1 MADPKVRFKRSSVPG
16 KIPNETQVPLG
27 EIALNTYDG
36 KLFASKNVGIGTTV
50 FVVNPWN
57 VGAGTD
63 AYDINFTAGNV
74 GIGST
79 LPTSKLSVSGDG
91 RFTGVVTATSFSG
104 SGSNLSGIVTYITAG
119 SGISIDQSTGN
130 VTITSTGGA
139 GAGISAI
146 GSADNYII
154 TLTPSFNGITT
165 AFTMQY
171 NGNNYTPLN
180 EQQLLV
186 SLAGVIQ
193 EPDVAYTV
201 SSSTLTFASAP
212 NTTSDYFITAL
223 NTAPISRN
231 AQSYNVTGV
240 QTNFTLTNGYTI
252 GYVDVYLNG
261 ARLVSGDDYTATNG
275 TTVGLTSA
283 AQNGDVVE
291 VVGYKAVSL
300 ATGDLVING
309 NLEVTGITTLGGV
322 VQVGVGSTALIVN
335 GDARVTGILTVG
347 TASVTIDGTN
357 TQINVGSATT
367 ISTSGFKIGNSDLHS
382 SGLSI
387 TNINATGVVTAST
400 FSGSGASLTNLNA
413 SNLSSGVVPAARIT
427 STSALSVGGDLYV
440 SGNISFGGTTTQL
453 NTTQVTFS
461 DPDIVLGVGTTSTFN
476 PTDNTANHGGIAIAS
491 TEGSP
496 LVNLNIDPNEVLPT
510 TYKKIMWFKNNAA
523 GLGTDAWL
531 SNYAVG
537 IGSTQFPTGTRFAS
551 GTIQFGQS
559 DINVVRNINS
569 SGVVTATSATVN
581 GGNLL
586 VGSTSATGT
595 SSQPLQVTGGAYVSG
610 DIGIGL
616 TNPSY
621 TLDVNGDVR
630 LGGTGNSE
638 ILLRNWGAVTDADID
653 SLIPGSTFGT
663 IIEGANNGHLVMGI
677 RDNDV
682 SDSFSIVSGGGNY
695 QTDTTYD
702 TLIAYF
708 KADGNIGLGTNSPAG
723 QLNVRTGPVIIGAGT
738 STGTASQPLQV
749 TGGGYFSGNL
759 GIGVTNP
766 AYKLD
771 VIGSIQARAAATQ
784 DGVLIAGRAGGTSS
798 YDVTITP
805 TTLSADR
812 TLTLADGNTTLQAGT
827 MAITGGTL
835 GQFAATTSS
844 QLAGV
849 ISDETGSGALVFATS
864 PTLTTPILGTP
875 TSGTLT
881 NCTGYTAANIAS
893 AGTGV
898 TTFLVTPTSANLNTA
913 VTDNTGSGALVFATS
928 PTLTTPN
935 VGAATGTSLSVTGSI
950 TAASSGNTILLG
962 TDGAIE
968 ILRTAGGAYID
979 FKDAAVDDFDVRIAQ
994 SGATT
999 LALTGAFT
1007 ATSNITAYS
1016 SDRRL
1021 KENFKHIER
1030 PLEKVQKLN
1039 GYTFDWN
1046 KKSEELGFIPQH
1058 KQNDVGLIAQE
1069 VQAVLPQAAVL
1080 APFDRVANEDREII
1094 SKSGENYL
1102 TIQYERLVPLLV
1114 EAIKEQ
1120 QEQINTLKE
1129 EINNL
1134 KK

>member
-119 SGISIDQSTGN
+119 SGILIDQSTGN

-139 GAGISAI
+139 GAGVSALT
-146 GSADNYII
+146 SADNYII

-193 EPDVAYTV
+193 EPNVAYTV
-201 SSSTLTFASAP
+201 TSSTLTFASAP
-212 NTTSDYFITAL
+212 NTASDYFITAL

-240 QTNFTLTNGYTI
+240 QTNFTLDNGYTI

-261 ARLVSGDDYTATNG
+261 ARLVSGDDYTANNG

-322 VQVGVGSTALIVN
+322 VQVGVGSTALIVD

-347 TASVTIDGTN
+347 TASVTIDGIN
-357 TQINVGSATT
+357 NKINVGTGLTLSNGIVA
-367 ISTSGFKIGNSDLHS
+367 SGI
-382 SGLSI
+382 I
-387 TNINATGVVTAST
+387 TASSFVGDGT
-400 FSGSGASLTNLNA
+400 SLTNLNA
-413 SNLSSGVVPAARIT
+413 SNLSSGVVPASRIT
-427 STSALSVGGDLYV
+427 TTSALSVGGDLYV

-453 NTTQVTFS
+453 NTSQLTFS
-461 DPDIVLGVGTTSTFN
+461 DPDLVLGVGTTSTFN

-496 LVNLNIDPNEVLPT
+496 LVNLNIDPAEVLPS
-510 TYKKIMWFKNNAA
+510 TYKKIMWFKNNTS

-537 IGSTQFPTGTRFAS
+537 IGSTQFPTGTRLAA
-551 GTIQFGQS
+551 GNVQF
-559 DINVVRNINS
+559 DTNDLKVIRNINS

-610 DIGIGL
+610 NLGIGATNPQNPLHISGSPGTLLRLDGGAGGTGTRDILFTEFNSTLYGGIIRYDSAADLFTFGTVENSVVVNAINVTRTAGNVGVGL
-616 TNPSY
+616 TNPGQK
-621 TLDVNGDVR
+621 LDVSGSIR
-630 LGGTGNSE
+630 AS
-638 ILLRNWGAVTDADID
+638 
-653 SLIPGSTFGT
+653 SQLISS
-663 IIEGANNGHLVMGI
+663 V
-677 RDNDV
+677 
-682 SDSFSIVSGGGNY
+682 
-695 QTDTTYD
+695 
-702 TLIAYF
+702 
-708 KADGNIGLGTNSPAG
+708 
-723 QLNVRTGPVIIGAGT
+723 
-738 STGTASQPLQV
+738 STGTAPLSV
-749 TGGGYFSGNL
+749 TSTTV
-759 GIGVTNP
+759 VTNLN
-766 AYKLD
+766 ADLLD
-771 VIGSIQARAAATQ
+771 GYNVGTS
-784 DGVLIAGRAGGTSS
+784 GGTIPLLNASNTWS
-798 YDVTITP
+798 AIQTFGEIRP
-805 TTLSADR
+805 TAD
-812 TLTLADGNTTLQAGT
+812 N
-827 MAITGGTL
+827 AI
-835 GQFAATTSS
+835 
-844 QLAGV
+844 V
-849 ISDETGSGALVFATS
+849 
-864 PTLTTPILGTP
+864 
-875 TSGTLT
+875 
-881 NCTGYTAANIAS
+881 
-893 AGTGV
+893 
-898 TTFLVTPTSANLNTA
+898 
-913 VTDNTGSGALVFATS
+913 
-928 PTLTTPN
+928 
-935 VGAATGTSLSVTGSI
+935 ATGTAASDDVWGGCIEIREINQVGNTQTSSPYAPGITFHWGNVSASAIKMYSDASIRMIAQGSTGSSYRD
-950 TAASSGNTILLG
+950 TYVASLVATGN
-962 TDGAIE
+962 
-968 ILRTAGGAYID
+968 
-979 FKDAAVDDFDVRIAQ
+979 V
-994 SGATT
+994 
-999 LALTGAFT
+999 
-1007 ATSNITAYS
+1007 TAYS

-1021 KENFKHIER
+1021 KENFNHIEN

-1046 KKSEELGFIPQH
+1046 KKSEELGFTPQY
-1058 KQNDVGLIAQE
+1058 KTNDVGLIAQE

-1080 APFDRVANEDREII
+1080 APFDRDTNENGETV